1 MKSKFTK
8 FNATFPRLWRQ
19 FLSAGTEWIDAYETL
34 QNYKKQNMKAVA
46 IFYAPPFALSMSMEC
61 LVKALASFHDETF
74 DPFKYRHRTSDVIRD
89 YAPTIPIFDTISK
102 DNFLMDLIKEY
113 ENTLDTKFG
122 GTYVQMDGAE
132 AESLLNT
139 ACDIRAE
146 VLQVSGVK
154 F

>member
-8 FNATFPRLWRQ
+8 FNATFPPLWRQ

-34 QNYKKQNMKAVA
+34 QNYRKQNMNAVA
-46 IFYAPPFALSMSMEC
+46 LFYAPPFALSMSIEC
-61 LVKALASFHDETF
+61 VVKALASFHDSLF
-74 DPFKYRHRTSDVIRD
+74 DPFKYSHRTSDVIKD
-89 YAPTIPIFDTISK
+89 YALTIPVFNTISK
-102 DNFLMDLIKEY
+102 DSFLIDLIKEY

-132 AESLLNT
+132 SESLLGV
-139 ACDIRAE
+139 ACKIRTE
-146 VLQVSGVK
+146 VLKISGVN